1 MTLPILS
8 REELAKASKRESII
22 AETARQII
30 KDFGEFN
37 LSINFSGQTEGFYEE
52 LFEQM
57 LGYVEQIMAESGNR
71 LETLLYRI
79 DISPKEVA
87 LYENQMPMAKPAEVI
102 TELIIHRELKKVLTR
117 DYFRNIENS
126 QTSE

>member
-30 KDFGEFN
+30 KDFGELN
-37 LSINFSGQTEGFYEE
+37 LTINFSGQTEKFYEE

-57 LGYVEQIMAESGNR
+57 LGYVEQIMAETGNR

-79 DISPKEVA
+79 DISPKEIA

-117 DYFRNIENS
+117 DYFRNIGNS